1 MIEGL
6 WFMEEIKSAFTSLR
20 SFIHQRTP
28 LREEEWEIIK
38 AHFHYQEAKVNEHLL
53 EEGKVCENLYY
64 LYQGMM
70 RFYVWKDGVD
80 RTKFFA
86 YPAYFFTSQAS
97 FHSQKSATENIQCLE
112 DCKYLTVS
120 YKDREWLKANLPAWN
135 TFAAALKL
143 EVQEAT
149 ENLLMDFQN
158 ANATERYQLILKE
171 DPILL
176 QRVPLKYLA
185 SYIGVTPESLSR
197 IRKNLLQESRT

>member
-1 MIEGL
+1 M
-6 WFMEEIKSAFTSLR
+6 MEMELAYNSLRNFIDSRTHMGESEWELIKSKFKY
-20 SFIHQRTP
+20 
-28 LREEEWEIIK
+28 REAS
-38 AHFHYQEAKVNEHLL
+38 AHEYLL
-53 EEGKVCENLYY
+53 EEGRVCTHLYY

-70 RFYVWKDGVD
+70 RFYVWREGMD

-97 FHSQKSATENIQCLE
+97 FHIQKAATENIQCIE
-112 DCKYLTVS
+112 DSRYLAIS
-120 YKDREWLKANLPAWN
+120 YKDREWLKANLPVWN
-135 TFAAALKL
+135 TFAAILKL

-149 ENLLMDFQN
+149 EKLLMDFQN

-197 IRKNLLQESRT
+197 IRKNLLQESKT

>member
-1 MIEGL
+1 MMKMEAAFNSLRNFIDSRIH
-6 WFMEEIKSAFTSLR
+6 MEESEWELIKSKFEYREASL
-20 SFIHQRTP
+20 H
-28 LREEEWEIIK
+28 
-38 AHFHYQEAKVNEHLL
+38 EHLL
-53 EEGKVCENLYY
+53 EEGKVCTHLYY

-70 RFYVWKDGVD
+70 RFYVWRDGVD

-86 YPAYFFTSQAS
+86 YPAYFFTSQSS

-112 DCKYLTVS
+112 DSRYLAIS
-120 YKDREWLKANLPAWN
+120 YNNREWLKANLPVWN
-135 TFAAALKL
+135 NFAAILKL

-149 ENLLMDFQN
+149 EKLLMDFQN
-158 ANATERYQLILKE
+158 ANAKERYQLILTE